1 MTNIWKERL
10 SKNGTF
16 DVELAKSEA
25 EQIFDRGFMS
35 LMTNFTSIR
44 SFRKVITR
52 GIPAVAP
59 DLQRENLGFL
69 TGLLRSAVGGRY
81 FADPQKILREQR
93 HVELARLTTDTV
105 VQTTSNV
112 TDAAS
117 IIFGHAILD
126 ATLFDF
132 CTACAIV
139 APFDW
144 LRFIGSRKISLD
156 ELHKHPKLD
165 LLGDVLAAALE
176 DFERESLLKKA
187 DRLFALCQPPAD
199 HQGVIG
205 YTYNRERLEQIDR
218 LRHDIV
224 HRIKIKDPI
233 PKCDELLLYL
243 DQTGFHLMSL
253 PNHKYDLR
261 LPSLGTGEKTSPDG
275 TPKPAS

>member
-1 MTNIWKERL
+1 MTNIWKEKL
-10 SKNGTF
+10 TKNGAF
-16 DVELAKSEA
+16 NGQLAKLEA

-44 SFRKVITR
+44 SFRKVIKR
-52 GIPAVAP
+52 GIPAVEP
-59 DLQRENLGFL
+59 ELRREDLTFL
-69 TGLLRSAVGGRY
+69 TGLLRSAVGNRY
-81 FADPQKILREQR
+81 FADPQKILRDHR
-93 HVELARLTTDTV
+93 HVELAKLTTDTIL
-105 VQTTSNV
+105 QTTSNA

-126 ATLFDF
+126 AALFDF
-132 CTACAIV
+132 CTACAIL

-144 LRFIGSRKISLD
+144 LRFIGSRKITLD
-156 ELHKHPKLD
+156 ELHKHPELD
-165 LLGDVLAAALE
+165 LLGDILVAALE
-176 DFERESLLKKA
+176 ELERESLLKKA
-187 DRLFALCQPPAD
+187 DRLYALCQPPAG
-199 HQGVIG
+199 HQGVID
-205 YTYNRERLEQIDR
+205 YTYDRERLEEIDR

-261 LPSLGTGEKTSPDG
+261 LPSLGTSASSNEA
-275 TPKPAS
+275 PKSAT